1 MTLDENGL
9 QGMRM
14 KIQIEP
20 ASGFRASLAWLA
32 LAGLLL
38 LLVTPLC
45 NADSCPMGDGA
56 ERMGCA
62 PLERDCCQTQG
73 NHAPASLVQVPPP
86 APAALPA
93 GSAKVAAEPLP
104 VTESFWRELALLPA
118 ILQGVGLHTFL
129 DVFLI

>member
-1 MTLDENGL
+1 
-9 QGMRM
+9 M

-20 ASGFRASLAWLA
+20 AYGFRASLAWLA

-38 LLVTPLC
+38 LLGTPLC
-45 NADSCPMGDGA
+45 GTEACPMGAEA
-56 ERMGCA
+56 ERMGCT
-62 PLERDCCQTQG
+62 PLARDCCQTQG

-93 GSAKVAAEPLP
+93 GFGLAAAEPLP
-104 VTESFWRELALLPA
+104 APEPFWRELALLPA